1 MNKINDPR
9 LLLNISYQTRA
20 LVIKMLSVAGSGH
33 TGGSLGLAD
42 IFTCLY
48 FNELHHRPE
57 NPSWPDRDRVI
68 LSIGHVAPVF
78 YATLAQSGYFN
89 KSELFT
95 LRKFGSRLQGH
106 PGMDAGL
113 PGIETSSGSL
123 GQGLSIATGMAI
135 IAKKNASQIRIFS
148 IHGDGELQEGQIWEA
163 AMAAAHHRLDNI
175 TAIVDLNGVQI
186 DGPTSAVMQLNPL
199 SEKWRAFGWNVIN
212 CDGHD
217 IPGILAAFRKA
228 RLCSGKPSVILAE
241 TIMGKGVKTIEN
253 DHRWHGRAPSPAEAI
268 EFLCQIDEIYRIEL
282 AKIKTVNDI

>member
-1 MNKINDPR
+1 MIKISDPR
-9 LLLNISYQTRA
+9 KLLNISYQTRA
-20 LVIKMLSVAGSGH
+20 LIVKMLSAAGSGH

-48 FNELHHRPE
+48 FNELNHNPE
-57 NPSWPDRDRVI
+57 NPVWPDRDRVI

-78 YATLAQSGYFN
+78 YATLAQAGYFE

-106 PGMDAGL
+106 PGLDSRL

-135 IAKKNASQIRIFS
+135 VAKKSSSDIRVFS

-163 AMAAAHHRLDNI
+163 AMAAAHYNLDNI

-186 DGPTSAVMQLNPL
+186 DGPTREVMHLEPL
-199 SEKWRAFGWNVIN
+199 AAKWQAFGWNVIG
-212 CDGHD
+212 CDGHN
-217 IPGILAAFRKA
+217 ISGILNAFRQA
-228 RLCSGKPSVILAE
+228 RANSGKPSVILAR
-241 TIMGKGVKTIEN
+241 TIMGKGIKTIEN
-253 DHRWHGRAPSPAEAI
+253 DHHWHGRAPSPAEAI
-268 EFLCQIDEIYRIEL
+268 EFLCQIEEIFRDEL
-282 AKIKTVNDI
+282 AKI

>member
-1 MNKINDPR
+1 MIKISDPYK
-9 LLLNISYQTRA
+9 LLNISYQTRA
-20 LVIKMLSVAGSGH
+20 LIVKMLSAAGSGH

-48 FNELHHRPE
+48 FNELNHNPE
-57 NPSWPDRDRVI
+57 NPLWPDRDRVI

-78 YATLAQSGYFN
+78 YATLSQAGYFD

-95 LRKFGSRLQGH
+95 LRKFGARLQGH
-106 PGMDAGL
+106 PGMDWGL

-135 IAKKNASQIRIFS
+135 VAKKRSSDIRVFS

-163 AMAAAHHRLDNI
+163 AMAAAHYNLDNI

-186 DGPTSAVMQLNPL
+186 DGPTREVMHLEPL
-199 SEKWRAFGWNVIN
+199 DAKWQAFGWNVIG
-212 CDGHD
+212 CDGHN
-217 IPGILAAFRKA
+217 ISGILEAFRQA
-228 RLCSGKPSVILAE
+228 RACSGKPSVILAR

-253 DHRWHGRAPSPAEAI
+253 DHRWHGRAPSPAEAV
-268 EFLCQIDEIYRIEL
+268 EFLCQIEEIFRDEL
-282 AKIKTVNDI
+282 SKI

>member
-1 MNKINDPR
+1 MIKISDPR
-9 LLLNISYQTRA
+9 KLLNISYQTRA
-20 LVIKMLSVAGSGH
+20 LIVKMLSAAGSGH

-48 FNELHHRPE
+48 FNELNHNPE
-57 NPSWPDRDRVI
+57 NPVWPDRDRVI

-78 YATLAQSGYFN
+78 YATLAQAGYFE

-106 PGMDAGL
+106 PGLDSRL

-135 IAKKNASQIRIFS
+135 VAKKRSSDIRVFS

-163 AMAAAHHRLDNI
+163 AMAAAHYNLDNI

-186 DGPTSAVMQLNPL
+186 DGPTREVMHLEPL
-199 SEKWRAFGWNVIN
+199 AAKWQAFGWNVIG
-212 CDGHD
+212 CDGHN
-217 IPGILAAFRKA
+217 ISGILNAFRQA
-228 RLCSGKPSVILAE
+228 RAYSGKPSVILAR
-241 TIMGKGVKTIEN
+241 TIMGKGIRTIEN
-253 DHRWHGRAPSPAEAI
+253 DYRWHGRAPSPAEAI
-268 EFLCQIDEIYRIEL
+268 EFLCQIDEIFRDEL
-282 AKIKTVNDI
+282 AKI